1 MPGWFHSALRYL
13 GVPKGIIKYM
23 GSMKRLGIPTS
34 VMRSNLGVKG
44 FNAKKMVFYHIGHCI
59 LLF

>member
-1 MPGWFHSALRYL
+1 
-13 GVPKGIIKYM
+13 M

-34 VMRSNLGVKG
+34 VTMSNLGVKG
-44 FNAKKMVFYHIGHCI
+44 FNAKKMVFYYIGHWI